1 MSSAKKRRRQSEAV
15 NNLLLGL
22 STITSNPILIKSCS
36 ATPVKGLMTHT
47 PSKAVSFST
56 QKPSSTKT
64 SSPSPQTKYSFANAK
79 LNLSASSP
87 YTLVRTPA
95 SQWTG
100 QSCSNLLN
108 SLARLHELQ
117 LAPRHVV
124 LEVFEYVSQV
134 VRASEIYMYE
144 GVYDAQNVAIMCNG
158 MARIDYRDQDL
169 LLHLSLI
176 IQQMHPD
183 QFDVQAVSNIVNA
196 YVKLDVEPEVRRYLL
211 EFMSVVIQCFDA
223 DEEFS
228 AQVRRLVRYLR
239 T

>member
-1 MSSAKKRRRQSEAV
+1 M
-15 NNLLLGL
+15 
-22 STITSNPILIKSCS
+22 
-36 ATPVKGLMTHT
+36 M
-47 PSKAVSFST
+47 
-56 QKPSSTKT
+56 
-64 SSPSPQTKYSFANAK
+64 
-79 LNLSASSP
+79 LSAFARAERPVPAKVLASL
-87 YTLVRTPA
+87 TRAIVRTPA

-134 VRASEIYMYE
+134 VRATEIYMYE

-158 MARIDYRDQDL
+158 MARIDYGDQDL

-228 AQVRRLVRYLR
+228 AQVRRLVRSFR
-239 T
+239 TYP